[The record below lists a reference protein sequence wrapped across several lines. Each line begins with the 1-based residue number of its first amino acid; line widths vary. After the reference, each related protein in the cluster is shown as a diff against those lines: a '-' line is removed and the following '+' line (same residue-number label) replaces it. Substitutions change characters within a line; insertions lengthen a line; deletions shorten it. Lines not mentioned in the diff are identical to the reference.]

1 MTPTDRVR
9 AALTKAL
16 IAAGIEVD
24 TNVCTCGHGGWDH
37 DLNNVCLVCGDRFGS
52 MNKAALWEW
61 WMARATAAPSLAA
74 LVAVVEAA
82 VAYDGYRYDDG
93 PEWWVCWCCD
103 GVREEGGHRKGCAVD
118 RFMQQEGKE

>member
-82 VAYDGYRYDDG
+82 VEWHGRWRTYKDDG
-93 PEWWVCWCCD
+93 GSFLD
-103 GVREEGGHRKGCAVD
+103 YADAFDALDAAVD
-118 RFMQQEGKE
+118 RFMQQEGT